1 MQRENDDPSK
11 DDTPAKRLE
20 TVSTRKRVRRVEQ
33 TLRAWGDGNPF
44 GSWRVWDQSAYS
56 PVTGKT
62 NRLAISTLTA

>member
-44 GSWRVWDQSAYS
+44 GSWRV
-56 PVTGKT
+56 
-62 NRLAISTLTA
+62 